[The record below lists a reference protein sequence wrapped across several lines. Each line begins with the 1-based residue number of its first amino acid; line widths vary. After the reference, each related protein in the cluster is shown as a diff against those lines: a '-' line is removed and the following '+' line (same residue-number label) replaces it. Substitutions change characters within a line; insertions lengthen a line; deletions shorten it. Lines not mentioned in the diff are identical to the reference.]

1 MLEEPRGGSQDDPGL
16 SHGSYRSPHLPSRHL
31 PSPPA
36 SAAPNYS
43 APPPKTRLSHS
54 SYPGRCSSTAASLQ
68 AKLQCRKGRAFI
80 LFFFIP
86 PEAFVEVSQSQGKI
100 PLPGLPA
107 QHPGKFLQPSLE
119 QHLWATLITGR
130 ELESSQMSLTTL
142 WFVREP
148 NQTARVVR
156 ASPRRCTA

>member
-1 MLEEPRGGSQDDPGL
+1 MTPGCPTALIGLL
-16 SHGSYRSPHLPSRHL
+16 SSPADTSLRHL
-31 PSPPA
+31 PLQPQITLLPPLKPGSPTPPTQA
-36 SAAPNYS
+36 GAPQLQPRSKPSSSAV
-43 APPPKTRLSHS
+43 RGGLLS
-54 SYPGRCSSTAASLQ
+54 C
-68 AKLQCRKGRAFI
+68 
-80 LFFFIP
+80 FFIP

-130 ELESSQMSLTTL
+130 ELESAQMSLTTL

>member
-1 MLEEPRGGSQDDPGL
+1 MTPGCPTALIGLL
-16 SHGSYRSPHLPSRHL
+16 SSPADTSLRHL
-31 PSPPA
+31 PLQLRIILL
-36 SAAPNYS
+36 
-43 APPPKTRLSHS
+43 PPPETRLPHS

-80 LFFFIP
+80 LFFIP

-130 ELESSQMSLTTL
+130 ELESAQMSLTTL

>member
-1 MLEEPRGGSQDDPGL
+1 M
-16 SHGSYRSPHLPSRHL
+16 
-31 PSPPA
+31 
-36 SAAPNYS
+36 
-43 APPPKTRLSHS
+43 
-54 SYPGRCSSTAASLQ
+54 
-68 AKLQCRKGRAFI
+68 
-80 LFFFIP
+80 FFIP

-100 PLPGLPA
+100 PLPGLLA

-130 ELESSQMSLTTL
+130 ELESAQMSLTTL

-156 ASPRRCTA
+156 ASPRRSAA